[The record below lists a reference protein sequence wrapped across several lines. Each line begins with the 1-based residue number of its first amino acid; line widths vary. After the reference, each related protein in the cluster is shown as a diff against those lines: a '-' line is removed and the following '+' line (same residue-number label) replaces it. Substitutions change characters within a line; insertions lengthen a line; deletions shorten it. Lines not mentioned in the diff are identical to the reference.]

1 MAQRHRHAHDSRSVI
16 WPHFRNKLLNGT
28 KANNIYSYS
37 RQDIAR
43 LGAGKKLQV
52 NETKLNLILQ
62 SCGKLPQQ
70 RPRRCT

>member
-28 KANNIYSYS
+28 EANNIYSYS

-52 NETKLNLILQ
+52 N
-62 SCGKLPQQ
+62 
-70 RPRRCT
+70 